1 MKVAVEVV
9 YALPEAQEVVEV
21 ELTEHATVEAALN
34 ASGIL
39 ARHPEIDLKTQRI
52 GLWGRPV
59 DLATVVRDRDRIE
72 IYRALSA
79 DPKQA
84 RRRRAALENNRSRRR
99 QSSGN

>member
-1 MKVAVEVV
+1 MKVIVEVV
-9 YALPEAQEVVEV
+9 YALPAAQEVVEV
-21 ELTEHATVEAALN
+21 ELEQGATVEAALN

-52 GLWGRPV
+52 GVWGRPV
-59 DLATVVRDRDRIE
+59 TRATEVRDRDRVE

-84 RRRRAALENNRSRRR
+84 RRRRAAREIGQKRRR
-99 QSSGN
+99 